1 MTRSGTYVFLAQ
13 DRVIFGKPAS
23 EAVIEEAAR
32 RNARRVF
39 VVASKTLSRK
49 TDVIAKIRAALG
61 ERFAGLF
68 DDTREHVP
76 RDSVLAA
83 AAAVRA
89 ADPDLIVTVGGGT
102 PIDTVKVMLVCLAE
116 NITSAE
122 ALGDYYIRAKPD
134 GTREVKPVRP
144 PPVRQIIVPTT
155 LSGAEFSNLGAAIDP
170 VRQVKDLYTGR
181 EIGGDTVIL
190 DPAVTAHT
198 PAWLWLSTGMRAV
211 DHAVETICSKAP
223 QPFTD
228 ATCLYGL
235 EMLSRSLRRNR
246 AAPEDLAARL
256 DSQLGVWLSTTGLG
270 RVPWGASHGI
280 GHQLGAVAGVPHGY
294 CTCVMLPAVLRWN
307 KSVNAAQQALVARAL
322 GADGDEAAGAVAK
335 LIADLGMPSRLR
347 DVGVKREHFDAIA
360 AGSLTNLFVT
370 QNPRPVKRREDV
382 LEILEAAY

>member
-1 MTRSGTYVFLAQ
+1 MVRSGTYVFLAQ

-23 EAVIEEAAR
+23 EAVAEEAAR

-39 VVASKTLSRK
+39 IVASKTLNRK
-49 TDVIAKIRAALG
+49 TDVITRIRSAIG

-76 RDSVLAA
+76 RDSVLTA

-89 ADPDLIVTVGGGT
+89 ANPDLIVTVGGGT

-116 NITSAE
+116 SITSTG
-122 ALGDYYIRAKPD
+122 ALDEYYIRAKPD
-134 GTREVKPVRP
+134 GTREVKPVRSP
-144 PPVRQIIVPTT
+144 PMRQIIVPTT

-181 EIGGDTVIL
+181 EIGGDAVIL
-190 DPAVTAHT
+190 DPAVTVHT
-198 PAWLWLSTGMRAV
+198 PDWLWLSTGMRAV

-223 QPFTD
+223 QTFTD

-235 EMLSRSLRRNR
+235 EMLSKSLRRNH
-246 AAPEDLAARL
+246 AAPDDLAARL

-294 CTCVMLPAVLRWN
+294 CTCVLLPVVLRWN
-307 KSVNAAQQALVARAL
+307 EPVNGAQQTSVTKAL
-322 GADGDEAAGAVAK
+322 GYAGKSAADAVAE
-335 LIADLGMPSRLR
+335 LIADLGLPSKLR
-347 DVGVKREHFDAIA
+347 EVGVKHEHFDAIA
-360 AGSLTNLFVT
+360 AGALTNLFVR
-370 QNPRPVKRREDV
+370 QNPRPVQRREDV
-382 LEILEAAY
+382 LEILSAAY